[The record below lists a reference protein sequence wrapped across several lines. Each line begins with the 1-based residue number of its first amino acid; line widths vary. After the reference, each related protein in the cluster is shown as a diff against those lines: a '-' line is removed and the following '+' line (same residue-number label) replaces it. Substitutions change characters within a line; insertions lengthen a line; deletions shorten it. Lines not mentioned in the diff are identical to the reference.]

1 MVLLGEFGQSDGSAN
16 IDDSDDVDV
25 VSLMVLTTRLRSK
38 TCARN

>member
-1 MVLLGEFGQSDGSAN
+1 MVLLGKFGQNGGSVN